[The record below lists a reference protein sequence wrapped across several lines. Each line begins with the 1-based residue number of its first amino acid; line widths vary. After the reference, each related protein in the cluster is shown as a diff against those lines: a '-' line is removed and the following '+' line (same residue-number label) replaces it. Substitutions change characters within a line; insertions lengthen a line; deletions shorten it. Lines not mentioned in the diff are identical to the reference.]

1 MERRKSR
8 GAREVYRVKPS
19 EIDAEYENRPVA
31 ASKQGSSYPLEG
43 NGEKSLKRPIFSVSF
58 FVPGQPVGK
67 GRPRAAKRGSHIQL
81 YTPEKTASYEN
92 LVATAAHGSMRG
104 AEPIKGACHVDMDI
118 RLMVPMSWSAK
129 RRNQALEGLVF
140 PTKKPDLD
148 NILKAVFDA
157 INGIV
162 WEDDVQAVYVQA
174 VKRYSAVP
182 GVHVNVK
189 SVEVTA

>member
-8 GAREVYRVKPS
+8 GGWKVDRVTQQ
-19 EIDAEYENRPVA
+19 EIDADGQNRLVA

-43 NGEKSLKRPIFSVSF
+43 NGEKSLKRPISSVSF

-67 GRPRAAKRGSHIQL
+67 GRPRAAKRGKHIQL

-104 AEPIKGACHVDMDI
+104 AEPIKGACHVDMEI
-118 RLMVPMSWSAK
+118 RLMVPVSWSAK
-129 RRNQALEGLVF
+129 RRDQALDGQIL
-140 PTKKPDLD
+140 PTKKPDMD
-148 NILKAVFDA
+148 NVLKAVFDA

-162 WEDDVQAVYVQA
+162 WQDDVQVIQVQA
-174 VKRYSAVP
+174 SKRYSAIP
-182 GVHVNVK
+182 GVAVVIK
-189 SVEVTA
+189 PMTGGE